1 MRSSPLGYVQ
11 ILRVAGNS
19 TSCAFGQTEAILPE
33 SSKSYGAG
41 TGYRLTL
48 NVFLGVSI
56 ATTLMLL
63 GIAAVSVL
71 ASRKPDNSAWRSDEV
86 IQGAVN
92 ALTHAS
98 PQRKTWAIES
108 LRRTPDTNEYALMF
122 RGDNS
127 PAEYAIT
134 LDVVS
139 DGSRGRILNIKNLSV
154 TIPSMS
160 MVEAQTVLKRLG
172 YYRGP
177 STPSEGRSLEVRL
190 TSCSRAMG

>member
-1 MRSSPLGYVQ
+1 MRSSPLVYVQ

-19 TSCAFGQTEAILPE
+19 TSCEFGQTEAILPE
-33 SSKSYGAG
+33 SSKSYRARDGVS
-41 TGYRLTL
+41 TYTL

-108 LRRTPDTNEYALMF
+108 LRRTPDTNEYALMSWQQCSCNM
-122 RGDNS
+122 RS
-127 PAEYAIT
+127 LL

-139 DGSRGRILNIKNLSV
+139 DGSHNKDFEYKESFGHYSFD
-154 TIPSMS
+154 
-160 MVEAQTVLKRLG
+160 EYG
-172 YYRGP
+172 
-177 STPSEGRSLEVRL
+177 
-190 TSCSRAMG
+190 